1 MIKRKVVIYTIIV
14 ISIYI
19 GAFYFFSTNQT
30 NAITALEDVNVN
42 NLDEIKQLESPDKK
56 HKLTIYLNGGV
67 FMKSDYSYIGQLSSK
82 DKKEKEKFILWL
94 PGEPFNIQWVNNKEI
109 LVNQKQ
115 INISSENY
123 DFRNM

>member
-14 ISIYI
+14 ISICI
-19 GAFYFFSTNQT
+19 GAFYFFSSNQT
-30 NAITALEDVNVN
+30 NSITALEDVNVK
-42 NLDEIKQLESPDKK
+42 NLDVIKQLESPDKK

-82 DKKEKEKFILWL
+82 DKKEKEKFIMWL
-94 PGEPFNIQWVNNKEI
+94 PGEPFSIKWINNKEI

-115 INISSENY
+115 ININSENY
-123 DFRNM
+123 DFSNM

>member
-14 ISIYI
+14 ISICI

-30 NAITALEDVNVN
+30 NSITALEEVNVK
-42 NLDEIKQLESPDKK
+42 NLDVIKQLESPDKK

-67 FMKSDYSYIGQLSSK
+67 FMKSDYSYIGQLSSNN
-82 DKKEKEKFILWL
+82 KKEKEKFILWL
-94 PGEPFNIQWVNNKEI
+94 PGEPFSIQWINNKEI

-115 INISSENY
+115 INIKSENY

>member
-1 MIKRKVVIYTIIV
+1 MIKRKVVLYTIIA
-14 ISIYI
+14 ISICI
-19 GAFYFFSTNQT
+19 SAFYFFSTNQT
-30 NAITALEDVNVN
+30 NSITALEDVNVK
-42 NLDEIKQLESPDKK
+42 NLDVIQQLESPDEK
-56 HKLTIYLNGGV
+56 HKLTIYLTGGV

-94 PGEPFNIQWVNNKEI
+94 PGEPFIIKWINNKEI

-115 INISSENY
+115 ININSENY

>member
-14 ISIYI
+14 ISICI
-19 GAFYFFSTNQT
+19 GAFYFLSSNQT
-30 NAITALEDVNVN
+30 NSITALEDVNIK
-42 NLDEIKQLESPDKK
+42 NLDVIKQIESPDKK

-94 PGEPFNIQWVNNKEI
+94 PGEPFSIQWINNQEI

-115 INISSENY
+115 ININSENY